1 MSTAYDSS
9 WPARKSAYPLLRGNT
24 AIRAWIG
31 LAAVYPLL
39 MIGSVLLKPSVSI
52 APALFPPN
60 ALAFCAYY
68 LLPPPLWAVNLLA
81 TTVWDLLIISGV
93 THMVAGTQPTIEY
106 VLIVSWSS
114 ALICM
119 GTALAVRML
128 GLETRARNN
137 DPIAVPLLLLALA
150 VGSIPGDLLATWIHA
165 RAAHGSIKAEDVS
178 VRMLSALLTIV
189 TISPLFLA
197 VLRRV
202 EGTELPLAR
211 ATEIAGIGT
220 SFAMLFGFYY
230 IAPWPLDRFLE
241 LMLLAGP
248 MLWLALRCSHFVVTV
263 FCALVSILIAGAC
276 ARGFGQFPPLVSLG
290 EWQDGILSCQVF
302 LLIASGGTMLINSMV
317 LKQRQL
323 LEDSRLKQAMLL
335 AYGKVLDD
343 TENAVRHTTAQDL
356 HDGVAQIISG
366 QTMILDALIHRMSP
380 RNALKDLVEEAL
392 AASREAQSAVRAT
405 IDDLYLP
412 QMDQASLKDILATLG
427 EFFQRRYRFDVD
439 WQIFGDVSR
448 SAQHNR
454 LVYRAVKELL
464 MNALKHSEA
473 TKAKVLLEIAGD
485 ALRLSV
491 SDLGKGF
498 DPAAVP
504 NDGRRRLGL
513 SGLSERVGMA
523 GGRITVD
530 SSPGSGCRVDIVLG
544 ANDTGPSRQ
553 SPAVDTRGT
562 DRAIR

>member
-1 MSTAYDSS
+1 
-9 WPARKSAYPLLRGNT
+9 
-24 AIRAWIG
+24 
-31 LAAVYPLL
+31 

-81 TTVWDLLIISGV
+81 TTIWDLLIISGV

-128 GLETRARNN
+128 GLETRARND

-165 RAAHGSIKAEDVS
+165 RAAHGPIKAEDVS

-248 MLWLALRCSHFVVTV
+248 MLWLRAISAFGLARRM
-263 FCALVSILIAGAC
+263 AG
-276 ARGFGQFPPLVSLG
+276 RHSVLSGISL
-290 EWQDGILSCQVF
+290 DCVRR
-302 LLIASGGTMLINSMV
+302 N
-317 LKQRQL
+317 
-323 LEDSRLKQAMLL
+323 
-335 AYGKVLDD
+335 
-343 TENAVRHTTAQDL
+343 NAHQQHGAETTA
-356 HDGVAQIISG
+356 VAG
-366 QTMILDALIHRMSP
+366 G
-380 RNALKDLVEEAL
+380 L
-392 AASREAQSAVRAT
+392 AAE
-405 IDDLYLP
+405 
-412 QMDQASLKDILATLG
+412 
-427 EFFQRRYRFDVD
+427 
-439 WQIFGDVSR
+439 
-448 SAQHNR
+448 
-454 LVYRAVKELL
+454 
-464 MNALKHSEA
+464 
-473 TKAKVLLEIAGD
+473 AGD
-485 ALRLSV
+485 AAGLR
-491 SDLGKGF
+491 KG
-498 DPAAVP
+498 P
-504 NDGRRRLGL
+504 R
-513 SGLSERVGMA
+513 
-523 GGRITVD
+523 
-530 SSPGSGCRVDIVLG
+530 
-544 ANDTGPSRQ
+544 
-553 SPAVDTRGT
+553 
-562 DRAIR
+562 